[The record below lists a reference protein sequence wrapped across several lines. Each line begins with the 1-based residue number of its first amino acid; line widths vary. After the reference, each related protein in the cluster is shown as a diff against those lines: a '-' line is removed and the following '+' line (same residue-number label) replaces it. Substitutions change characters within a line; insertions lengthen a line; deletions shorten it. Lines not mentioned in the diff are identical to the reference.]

1 MGAFERVLMRTFGR
15 PEGILGR
22 LGGMVMAKMN
32 QPCAAWAIGLLE
44 IRENDRVLEIGF
56 GPGAGIQ
63 LLAAAAPSGHVDGVD
78 PSQEMLEQATARNA
92 AAIARGQVGLRI
104 GSVERLPFEDNTFEK
119 ALAINSMQVWPDSET
134 GLAEIRRVMK
144 VGGAVALGF
153 TIHSGQQPSGLI
165 ERLTAAGFVEVR
177 LVETDKAF
185 PTFAYRRSRMSHSLR
200 ANAYCRPSSAAQC
213 IDRRRRLSIGYRPLR
228 LSIKRPQN
236 RPSILAACWSS

>member
-1 MGAFERVLMRTFGR
+1 MGEATMGAFERVLMRTFGR

-22 LGGMVMAKMN
+22 LGGIVMAKMN

-63 LLAAAAPSGHVDGVD
+63 LLAVAAPSRHVDGID

-92 AAIARGQVGLRI
+92 MAIARGQVALRI
-104 GSVERLPFEDNTFEK
+104 GSVERLPFEDNTFDQV
-119 ALAINSMQVWPDSET
+119 LAINSMQLWPDSET

-144 VGGAVALGF
+144 VEGTVALGF
-153 TIHSGQQPSGLI
+153 TIYSGQQPGGLI
-165 ERLTAAGFVEVR
+165 ERLTAAGFVEAR

-185 PTFAYRRSRMSHSLR
+185 
-200 ANAYCRPSSAAQC
+200 CV
-213 IDRRRRLSIGYRPLR
+213 
-228 LSIKRPQN
+228 
-236 RPSILAACWSS
+236 LAVKP